1 MLVVL
6 EALRLFALAQPLH
19 LVGHSQEAS
28 DRVSRECAT
37 DDYVLRRQR
46 GRFRRWGKRAAP
58 ALVYYSIHRWR
69 LRKKVAHAV
78 EIEEVRLLG
87 VHAAAVLRGGGSLAM
102 DVSLSLEEP
111 GCRRSR

>member
-1 MLVVL
+1 
-6 EALRLFALAQPLH
+6 
-19 LVGHSQEAS
+19 
-28 DRVSRECAT
+28 
-37 DDYVLRRQR
+37 
-46 GRFRRWGKRAAP
+46 
-58 ALVYYSIHRWR
+58 VYYSIHRWR

-87 VHAAAVLRGGGSLAM
+87 VHAAAVLRGGGSLEM